1 MYAEDDLVPLS
12 ALQHFVV
19 CPRQC
24 ALIHLEQ
31 AWLENARTAEG
42 RALHERVDRG
52 GNETRA
58 GMRRVCGVPLRSLVL
73 GLAGRADVVEFHANA
88 GGGSDRPYPVEHK
101 RGKPKRGDEDRV
113 QLCAQAICL
122 EEMTGVAVPKGAL
135 FYAEKRRRVEV
146 VFDEAL
152 RRRVE
157 TVAEAVHALLRNG
170 VTPPPPDEAPCAACS
185 LRPLC
190 RPDTT
195 RDKRNA
201 VAGWIATHLDEKPS
215 QDSLP

>member
-19 CPRQC
+19 CSRQC

-52 GNETRA
+52 GNETRT
-58 GMRRVCGVPLRSLVL
+58 GIRQVYGVPLRSLVL
-73 GLAGRADVVEFHANA
+73 GIAGRADVVEYHADAN
-88 GGGSDRPYPVEHK
+88 GGPDRPYPVEHK

-122 EEMTGVAVPKGAL
+122 EEMTDVPVPKGAL
-135 FYAEKRRRVEV
+135 FYGEKRRRMEV
-146 VFDEAL
+146 VFDDAL
-152 RRRVE
+152 RDRVKV
-157 TVAEAVHALLRNG
+157 VAESVHALIRAG
-170 VTPPPPDEAPCAACS
+170 VTPPPPDEAPCAGCS

-190 RPDTT
+190 RPEAM
-195 RDKRNA
+195 KRQANA
-201 VAGWIATHLDEKPS
+201 VAGWVEARLSEKPS
-215 QDSLP
+215 RGEPV